1 MRGKEKLLNQ
11 IIEGTAIT
19 QCTSPLLPAVR
30 CFLSYEAL
38 SRGALSALRVL
49 IQLKT
54 SGEGNRW
61 VTGQRNTPIP
71 ARDKIKW
78 TQHAQDRHQVPWLK
92 RSVHPSSSWLSL
104 ASYKYPCDIV
114 VKCGSCAPPLAGF
127 PDIAGLLLAYK
138 GLLSSEIT

>member
-38 SRGALSALRVL
+38 SRGAFSALRVL

-54 SGEGNRW
+54 SGEGNRR
-61 VTGQRNTPIP
+61 VTGQRNILFQLGT
-71 ARDKIKW
+71 K
-78 TQHAQDRHQVPWLK
+78 
-92 RSVHPSSSWLSL
+92 
-104 ASYKYPCDIV
+104 
-114 VKCGSCAPPLAGF
+114 
-127 PDIAGLLLAYK
+127 
-138 GLLSSEIT
+138 